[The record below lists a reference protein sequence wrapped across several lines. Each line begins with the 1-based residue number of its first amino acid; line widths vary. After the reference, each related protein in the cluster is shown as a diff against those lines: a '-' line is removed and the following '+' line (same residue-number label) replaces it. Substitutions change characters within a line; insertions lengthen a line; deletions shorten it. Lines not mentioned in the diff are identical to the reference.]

1 MIEAQG
7 QHPFL
12 LSTASPNRSQ
22 RRLAVGILAAL
33 MTAMLLFAPF
43 ARLDLPGTEILIPAY
58 AAATLLVELLTSALL
73 FALYSV
79 DRSRAVLILAT
90 GYLLSGLLA
99 IPWALSFP
107 GVFTTLGLE
116 PNLQITAVIA
126 AARRLG
132 FALFVLTFALMKDK
146 KDWNRPGK
154 APGRAILGWI
164 ALVATLTSVMT
175 LAVVLR
181 AENLP
186 NFMLNTREAAPLWH
200 TVPAASVAIYLA
212 SLTVL
217 WIRLRSTLDLWLM
230 VVLGTLLIE
239 LLLISYLG
247 GATRLSV
254 GWWAG
259 RLFGLASA
267 SVVLLVLL
275 SETTVLQARLARSI
289 RSERLA
295 RESRLT
301 AMEALSASIAHEI
314 NQPLASMVTNA
325 SAGLR
330 WLDNDVPRVG
340 EARSALERVVRDGH
354 RARDVV
360 NGIRNLFR
368 KDSRGRVP
376 IDLNYLIEGVLLR
389 TEEETRLRRVSIR
402 PHLEGPLPVTVNPMQ
417 MEQVISNLIAN
428 AVDALISVTDRPR
441 VIRVSSRS
449 QDGEVLVT
457 VADTGPGISSD
468 LRHRIFDPFFSTKPE
483 GMGMGLMFSRSIIED
498 HGGRLWVAD
507 NIPHGAVFHFTL
519 PCNTISD
526 ISHPGPNQ

>member
-12 LSTASPNRSQ
+12 LSTALPNRSQ
-22 RRLAVGILAAL
+22 RRLAVGIVAAL
-33 MTAMLLFAPF
+33 MAAMLLSAPF

-58 AAATLLVELLTSALL
+58 AAAALLIELLTSALL
-73 FALYSV
+73 FALFSI
-79 DRSRAVLILAT
+79 DRSRAILILAT
-90 GYLLSGLLA
+90 GYLLSGLLT

-116 PNLQITAVIA
+116 PNLQTTAGIA

-132 FALFVLTFALMKDK
+132 FALSILAFTLMKDK
-146 KDWNRPGK
+146 KNWDQSWKSSGH
-154 APGRAILGWI
+154 AIVGWI
-164 ALVATLTSVMT
+164 ALVATLTSVLT
-175 LAVVLR
+175 LALVLR

-186 NFMLNTREAAPLWH
+186 AFMLNTREVAPLWH
-200 TVPAASVAIYLA
+200 VVPAASVGIYLT
-212 SLTVL
+212 SLAVL
-217 WIRLRSTLDLWLM
+217 WTRLRSTLDLWLM

-239 LLLISYLG
+239 ILLISYLG

-275 SETTVLQARLARSI
+275 SETTALHAQLVRSI

-360 NGIRNLFR
+360 NGIRNLFGTDTR
-368 KDSRGRVP
+368 ERVP
-376 IDLNYLIEGVLLR
+376 IDLNRLIEGVLLR
-389 TEEETRLRRVSIR
+389 AEEETRLRRVSIQT
-402 PHLEGPLPVTVNPMQ
+402 HLEGALPVTVNPMQ
-417 MEQVISNLIAN
+417 MEQVILNLIAN
-428 AVDALISVTDRPR
+428 AVDALSSVTDRPR
-441 VIRVSSRS
+441 IIKVRSRS
-449 QDGEVLVT
+449 GEGEVLVT
-457 VADTGPGISSD
+457 VEDNGLGIASD

-507 NIPHGAVFHFTL
+507 NIPHGAVFHLTL
-519 PCNTISD
+519 PCNAVSD
-526 ISHPGPNQ
+526 IRR